1 MAGTSITR
9 SYSYPWSFKFPLLL
23 SEERQGLNHRERVKP
38 SLTEKIVSSFAEA
51 MGRTRIVPI
60 RIRGSVIRI
69 QVPRRTVGVIR
80 PTAEKRLD
88 PTCCP
93 LFQPKCPASGKPVL
107 MLDLSRA
114 LWILYFSLFIVSLR
128 YIKG

>member
-1 MAGTSITR
+1 
-9 SYSYPWSFKFPLLL
+9 
-23 SEERQGLNHRERVKP
+23 
-38 SLTEKIVSSFAEA
+38 

-69 QVPRRTVGVIR
+69 QVPGRTVGVIR

-93 LFQPKCPASGKPVL
+93 LFQPKCPTSGKPVL
-107 MLDLSRA
+107 MLDLLGA
-114 LWILYFSLFIVSLR
+114 LMDLVSSIIVS
-128 YIKG
+128 